1 MTISIRRT
9 SRAADSPGRYFD
21 RVSLDPYYMHRHRT
35 GRSTSTWVPAGPL
48 LQHLSTP
55 GNHLRPVELPEQQ
68 TRRDIPARAQLRAAD
83 RFANRI
89 FHRSIRSVGL
99 EPNADRFGSHPFR
112 WTHISAVMTPAYATQ
127 FDSNHIRS
135 ASTSTRTAPVD
146 DQLPPRRSPQRR
158 FIVLPVLRQFFHNF
172 LLSHRHHVQIA
183 ISRCFLSA
191 SLRILCSVHSGFR

>member
-48 LQHLSTP
+48 LQHLATP
-55 GNHLRPVELPEQQ
+55 GNHLRRVKLPEQQ
-68 TRRDIPARAQLRAAD
+68 TRRDPVQLLERLTTGAWQSFSPS
-83 RFANRI
+83 RPSRI
-89 FHRSIRSVGL
+89 FPVQLL
-99 EPNADRFGSHPFR
+99 ERQPTGAWQS
-112 WTHISAVMTPAYATQ
+112 S
-127 FDSNHIRS
+127 S
-135 ASTSTRTAPVD
+135 
-146 DQLPPRRSPQRR
+146 PRRPSR
-158 FIVLPVLRQFFHNF
+158 NF

>member
-1 MTISIRRT
+1 MTISIHST
-9 SRAADSPGRYFD
+9 SRAASSPGRYFD

-89 FHRSIRSVGL
+89 FPVQLL
-99 EPNADRFGSHPFR
+99 ERQTTGAWQSF
-112 WTHISAVMTPAYATQ
+112 
-127 FDSNHIRS
+127 
-135 ASTSTRTAPVD
+135 
-146 DQLPPRRSPQRR
+146 SPSRPSR
-158 FIVLPVLRQFFHNF
+158 NF

>member
-21 RVSLDPYYMHRHRT
+21 RVSLDPYYMHRRRT

-68 TRRDIPARAQLRAAD
+68 TRRDIPARARLRAAD

-89 FHRSIRSVGL
+89 FPVQLL
-99 EPNADRFGSHPFR
+99 ERQTTGAWQSFSPSRPSRIF
-112 WTHISAVMTPAYATQ
+112 
-127 FDSNHIRS
+127 
-135 ASTSTRTAPVD
+135 PV
-146 DQLPPRRSPQRR
+146 QLLERQPTGAWQSSSPRRPSR
-158 FIVLPVLRQFFHNF
+158 NF

-191 SLRILCSVHSGFR
+191 SLRILCSVHSDFR